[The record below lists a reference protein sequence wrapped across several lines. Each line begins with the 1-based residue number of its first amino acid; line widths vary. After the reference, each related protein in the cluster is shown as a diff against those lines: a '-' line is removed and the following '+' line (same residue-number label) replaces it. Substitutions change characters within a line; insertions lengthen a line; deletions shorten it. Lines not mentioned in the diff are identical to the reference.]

1 MTAGFDLSQEM
12 ETFARGEN
20 FHAQTFLGAH
30 PATKAGYVFRVWAP
44 KAQQIWLVGEFNDW
58 QEDLPMKL
66 GDHGIWSVVAP
77 NAKHGQMYKFK
88 VKQHD
93 GRIVYKIDPF
103 AFRFEERPMMHRS
116 SMTFQNINGMM
127 VYGADVINVRI
138 ILNAQ

>member
-1 MTAGFDLSQEM
+1 MDILKCRNRILYIFVLKIQGIFLMFFTFICYYVYRICVNYFDKEERGMTAGFDLSQEM

-88 VKQHD
+88 SQ
-93 GRIVYKIDPF
+93 
-103 AFRFEERPMMHRS
+103 
-116 SMTFQNINGMM
+116 TT
-127 VYGADVINVRI
+127 
-138 ILNAQ
+138 

>member
-1 MTAGFDLSQEM
+1 
-12 ETFARGEN
+12 
-20 FHAQTFLGAH
+20 
-30 PATKAGYVFRVWAP
+30 
-44 KAQQIWLVGEFNDW
+44 
-58 QEDLPMKL
+58 MKL

-103 AFRFEERPMMHRS
+103 AFALKNVQMMHRS
-116 SMTFQNINGMM
+116 SMATFQNINGMM

-138 ILNAQ
+138 TLNDQ